1 MLQDIRDN
9 SQGIIAKVIIGLIV
23 AIFVLFGAESI
34 IGGFVAAPSVGTV
47 NGEEI
52 TESQLQIE
60 MQTLLGSLG
69 VGAENLDQS
78 LVEQLA
84 VNQLVEETLLRQSTS
99 RLGMSCIRISH

>member
-9 SQGIIAKVIIGLIV
+9 SQGVIAKVIIGLIV

-52 TESQLQIE
+52 TEAQLQIE

-78 LVEQLA
+78 LVEQIA
-84 VNQLVEETLLRQSTS
+84 INQLVEEA
-99 RLGMSCIRISH
+99 